1 MSDRGADEAHPRI
14 ITESIDIEAPPEVV
28 FRILAD
34 PGQHSRID
42 GSGSVK
48 KLLKGPDRLSKGATF
63 GMDMKLFG
71 VPYKIRNTVV
81 EFEENSR
88 IAWRHFAGHRWRYVL
103 EPIADGTRVTESWD
117 YSRLGLTTSLV
128 ILFAGFPPRNRESIA
143 STLAKLKQAAE
154 SDARQG
160 TG

>member
-1 MSDRGADEAHPRI
+1 MSHRRPEESHPRI
-14 ITESIDIEAPPEVV
+14 ISESIDIEAPPEVV
-28 FRILAD
+28 FRILVD

-42 GSGSVK
+42 GSGSVQ

-103 EPIADGTRVTESWD
+103 DPIADGTRVTESWD

-128 ILFAGFPPRNRESIA
+128 ILITGFPPRNREAIT
-143 STLAKLKQAAE
+143 STLANLKEAAE
-154 SDARQG
+154 SDARSG
-160 TG
+160 VT